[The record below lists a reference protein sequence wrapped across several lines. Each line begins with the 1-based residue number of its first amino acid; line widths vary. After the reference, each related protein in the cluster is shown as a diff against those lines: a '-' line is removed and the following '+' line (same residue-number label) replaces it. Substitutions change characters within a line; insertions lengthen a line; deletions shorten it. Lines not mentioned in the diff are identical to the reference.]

1 MRKLAR
7 KKTGILFRGFEEY
20 MEKLDGLAGDLK
32 GVTEEALKE
41 SERLITPKLHQDMK
55 KHKRTGRTENSI
67 DDNAKV
73 KWEGT
78 QGAIKIG
85 FNLADGGLASI
96 FLMYGVRVHGTPRI
110 EKDQKLYNDIYGAKT
125 RKEIAKKQEE
135 IFSQA
140 IKKRMGG

>member
-41 SERLITPKLHQDMK
+41 SERLITPKLHDDMK
-55 KHKRTGRTENSI
+55 RHKRTGRTENSI

-73 KWEGT
+73 NWEGT
-78 QGAIKIG
+78 QGTIKIG
-85 FNLADGGLASI
+85 FNLAEGGLASI
-96 FLMYGVRVHGTPRI
+96 FLMYGTPRTG
-110 EKDQKLYNDIYGAKT
+110 KDQKLYNDIYGSKT

-135 IFSQA
+135 IFFRA
-140 IKKRMGG
+140 IKKRMEG

>member
-1 MRKLAR
+1 
-7 KKTGILFRGFEEY
+7 
-20 MEKLDGLAGDLK
+20 MEKLDELAGDLK

-41 SERLITPKLHQDMK
+41 SERLITPKLHDDMK
-55 KHKRTGRTENSI
+55 RHKRTGRTENSI

-96 FLMYGVRVHGTPRI
+96 FLMYGTPRI
-110 EKDQKLYNDIYGAKT
+110 GKDQKLYNDIYGAKT

-135 IFSQA
+135 IFSRA

>member
-1 MRKLAR
+1 
-7 KKTGILFRGFEEY
+7 
-20 MEKLDGLAGDLK
+20 MEKLDELAGDLK

-41 SERLITPKLHQDMK
+41 SERLITPKLHDDMK
-55 KHKRTGRTENSI
+55 RHKRTGRTENSI
-67 DDNAKV
+67 DDNTKV

-96 FLMYGVRVHGTPRI
+96 FLMYGTPRI
-110 EKDQKLYNDIYGAKT
+110 GKDQKLYNDIYGAKT

-135 IFSQA
+135 IFSRA